1 MNEIVHECNGMSNTK
16 SAGKTEEHFQT
27 LARQIEHWEAQSVA
41 KIRQTAK
48 ELRQELA
55 MMAQQHHQVYRE
67 KIGHIAHEISLAH
80 QNGDFFEQDLQQWV
94 QQLDSLQKVLLEQQS
109 INVYQSD
116 APTSYIS
123 KISFFKR
130 KNDNIKLPIY
140 VALPKLPHAQT
151 INHPLENC
159 TNLTLPGE
167 YSSGD
172 HLFRFKME
180 YNDPKSL
187 LIVGIVSATST
198 GEESPQRNPTFYGW
212 CADNLVY
219 LHGVAHAHYKEYKH
233 DIGNNDTFQLTI
245 DCHQKIIRLINERTR
260 RTDELTV
267 DLEKCP
273 LPWKPHVR
281 LLLNKTN

>member
-1 MNEIVHECNGMSNTK
+1 MNEIIHDYNGMGNTK
-16 SAGKTEEHFQT
+16 STGRTDEHFQT
-27 LARQIEHWEAQSVA
+27 LARQIDHWEEQSVA

-55 MMAQQHHQVYRE
+55 MMAQQHQQVYRE
-67 KIGHIAHEISLAH
+67 RLGHIAKQLSDAR
-80 QNGDFFEQDLQQWV
+80 QNGDFFEQDLQQWT
-94 QQLDSLQKVLLEQQS
+94 QQLHSLQKVLLEQQN
-109 INVYQSD
+109 IDLYQSD
-116 APTSYIS
+116 APNSYIT

-130 KNDNIKLPIY
+130 KNDKTKPPVY
-140 VALPKLPHAQT
+140 VALPKLTHSKT

-159 TNLTLPGE
+159 TNLTVPGE

-180 YNDPKSL
+180 YNGPNTL
-187 LIVGIVSATST
+187 LVVGIVSATSP
-198 GEESPQRNPTFYGW
+198 GEDAPQGNPTFYGW

-219 LHGVAHAHYKEYKH
+219 LRGVAHADYKGYKH
-233 DIGNNDTFQLTI
+233 DIGNNDTFQLTL
-245 DCHQKIIRLINERTR
+245 DCQQQIIRLINERTR

-281 LLLNKTN
+281 LLLNSTN